1 MQCMRLKD
9 DTYTFS
15 GNRPPLILGRPE
27 EGSGYQID
35 SPDIPSLGDE
45 SDQRSDINFMYRI
58 SNHLYGEY
66 HKRTI

>member
-1 MQCMRLKD
+1 MILIL
-9 DTYTFS
+9 FS

-35 SPDIPSLGDE
+35 SPDTPSSGDE

-58 SNHLYGEY
+58 SNHLYGKSDDVVVAE
-66 HKRTI
+66 KPLN